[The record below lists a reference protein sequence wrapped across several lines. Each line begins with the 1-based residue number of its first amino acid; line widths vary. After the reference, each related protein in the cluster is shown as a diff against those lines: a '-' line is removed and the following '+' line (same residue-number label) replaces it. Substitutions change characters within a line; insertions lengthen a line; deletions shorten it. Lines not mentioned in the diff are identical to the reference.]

1 VKTQGTMTAIL
12 TQNFPNL
19 DRLPGIFYLINK
31 KGIIFRYND
40 AFIKFFKL
48 EPKNVKK
55 ELAYND
61 IPLLQSY
68 PKMLEKIQS
77 FDNEAFKKGEQAIFS
92 KIENPIMPE
101 ESIIS
106 YRIKYYND
114 IHQDYLF
121 IHMFN
126 TKQPVI
132 GDLTTQESFT
142 ALDNIVATMP
152 GHLYWKDTKGIY
164 RGCNDRQAKSLG
176 LRYGHEVIGK
186 SDLELPWPDEDAK
199 KFQENDRKIMKSG
212 KSKVFEEYALV
223 DGKKAIVLSHKSP
236 LLDHNGNIKGILGIS
251 LDITKLKETEKN
263 LEIKKLEAERANQLK
278 TEFIRNME
286 HDIRTPF
293 VGVYGMINLLAE
305 RETDS
310 EKKSILSDVSL
321 CAKELLD
328 YCDSILDF
336 SKIEAQSFPVVAKTF
351 NLKKLVDS
359 VMTIESI
366 AAKHK
371 KLNFSLNYDNELPP
385 VVIGDPYRLKR
396 ILINLISNAIKFTKE
411 GFVRLSVSVS
421 RQIPETRNLIVNFSV
436 SDSGIG
442 IPKDKKELIY
452 ERFTRVVPSNKG
464 LYKGQGL
471 GLRIVKQ
478 FVDELDGDI
487 HLKSEVGEGSTF
499 TIFLALKIPLSDEI
513 IDEE

>member
-1 VKTQGTMTAIL
+1 
-12 TQNFPNL
+12 
-19 DRLPGIFYLINK
+19 
-31 KGIIFRYND
+31 
-40 AFIKFFKL
+40 
-48 EPKNVKK
+48 
-55 ELAYND
+55 
-61 IPLLQSY
+61 
-68 PKMLEKIQS
+68 
-77 FDNEAFKKGEQAIFS
+77 
-92 KIENPIMPE
+92 
-101 ESIIS
+101 
-106 YRIKYYND
+106 
-114 IHQDYLF
+114 
-121 IHMFN
+121 
-126 TKQPVI
+126 
-132 GDLTTQESFT
+132 
-142 ALDNIVATMP
+142 
-152 GHLYWKDTKGIY
+152 
-164 RGCNDRQAKSLG
+164 
-176 LRYGHEVIGK
+176 
-186 SDLELPWPDEDAK
+186 
-199 KFQENDRKIMKSG
+199 
-212 KSKVFEEYALV
+212 
-223 DGKKAIVLSHKSP
+223 
-236 LLDHNGNIKGILGIS
+236 
-251 LDITKLKETEKN
+251 
-263 LEIKKLEAERANQLK
+263 
-278 TEFIRNME
+278 ME

-336 SKIEAQSFPVVAKTF
+336 SKIEAQSFPVVAKAF

-411 GFVRLSVSVS
+411 GFVRLSASVS